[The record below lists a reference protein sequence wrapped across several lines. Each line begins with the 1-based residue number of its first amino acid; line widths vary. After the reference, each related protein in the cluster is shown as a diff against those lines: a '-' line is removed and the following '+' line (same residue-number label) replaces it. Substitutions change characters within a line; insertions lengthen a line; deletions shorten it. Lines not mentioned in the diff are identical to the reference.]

1 MPLPPGGNTPWPPP
15 HLAQP
20 FAEMDRLA
28 AWWLGDPDQL
38 SAVYGGSAD
47 TAATSERSFERP
59 AQYRGGVVGAVA
71 RWFWGQPTSPQQQRT
86 KVHIPLAS
94 EIASASADLLFS
106 RAITVTWGDE
116 DARRADRDA
125 AVQDAQDLA
134 DQQAAD
140 DHAAAM
146 DDAGLDPA
154 EPHPL
159 TGLPPE
165 PPKADPVDAPDVPPD
180 PAQQRF
186 DQLREASMLDATLLE
201 AAEIAA
207 ALSGVYL
214 RLVWDEELQDGP
226 WVDVVH
232 PDSAVP
238 EFRYGRLW
246 AVTFWRELVSADPDQ
261 SRGKVVRHLER
272 HERGQILHGL
282 YEGSRDSLGRA
293 IPLSEAPDL
302 AGLVESLEDGNKIP
316 TVEGRLTA
324 CYIPNMRPAPQWR
337 RLPQLAPLGRSDY
350 TPPVLALMDQLDE
363 VMTSW
368 MRDIRLAKGRLLV
381 PEQYLESQGRGKG
394 ATFDE
399 DREIY
404 STLNLLPTPG
414 GPAQITITQFA
425 IRVDEHE
432 RTARALMDAIVRGA
446 GYSSQTF
453 GSDSEGAG
461 AATATEVNAREKRSV
476 LTREK
481 KIRYWDHALGDLF
494 YTWLL
499 LDAALAGVKAP
510 PPAADTAPKPGQ
522 APPGDAPAEP
532 GKGGGTDGQKPMA
545 GKQAQPAPGPPGTKP
560 TPDAKASGGK
570 GKPPFG
576 QQQGQDDAEPEQDD
590 DTTQQPGGKRRPFG
604 KGKPG
609 AAPFGKKT
617 PAGGQPGGAQDGQTP
632 PGAPPAQPGKAGRPG
647 PTLGALARTAGQPP
661 ADPGQLAGDEQDPNA
676 ALDPNAPAAPVIPD
690 GPPEL
695 SWPALAD
702 ADQLTLAQTAQAIFA
717 ASAASKYTLVKLLHP
732 DWDEDQVQ
740 DELARMDEDTAAAA
754 PPDPMGMGAEQPL
767 GGTPFGQ
774 DPMDDGTGDEGDFG
788 QDDGGGGPF
797 Q

>member
-1 MPLPPGGNTPWPPP
+1 
-15 HLAQP
+15 
-20 FAEMDRLA
+20 MDRLA
-28 AWWLGDPDQL
+28 AWWEGDPEKL
-38 SAVYGGSAD
+38 SAVYGG
-47 TAATSERSFERP
+47 TAGGTTQTSPSSERSFERP

-86 KVHIPLAS
+86 KVHVPLAS

-116 DARRADRDA
+116 AARRADRDA

-146 DDAGLDPA
+146 DDAGVDPDDPA
-154 EPHPL
+154 LANPITGEPPQ
-159 TGLPPE
+159 

-180 PAQQRF
+180 PAQLRF

-207 ALSGVYL
+207 AMSGVYL

-226 WVDVVH
+226 WIDIVH

-238 EFRYGRLW
+238 EWRYGRLW
-246 AVTFWRELVSADPDQ
+246 AVTFWRELVSSDESQ
-261 SRGKVVRHLER
+261 NRGKVIRHLER

-282 YEGSRDSLGRA
+282 YEGDRDNLGRA

-302 AGLVESLEDGNKIP
+302 EGLVESLEDGNKIA

-324 CYIPNMRPAPQWR
+324 CYVPNMRPAPQWR

-368 MRDIRLAKGRLLV
+368 MRDIRLGKARIQV
-381 PEQYLESQGRGKG
+381 PESYLETQGRGKG
-394 ATFDE
+394 ALFDE
-399 DREIY
+399 DREVY
-404 STLNLLPTPG
+404 TTLAMLPTPA
-414 GPAQITITQFA
+414 GPPQITATQFA

-453 GSDSEGAG
+453 GSDAEGAG
-461 AATATEVNAREKRSV
+461 ATTATEINAREKRSV
-476 LTREK
+476 MTREK
-481 KIRYWDHALGDLF
+481 KIRYWDNALSDLF

-499 LDAALAGVKAP
+499 LDAALAGVKAA
-510 PPAADTAPKPGQ
+510 PPAADTEPKPGQ
-522 APPGDAPAEP
+522 PQPGDAPAEP
-532 GKGGGTDGQKPMA
+532 GKGTGTDGKKPVF
-545 GKQAQPAPGPPGTKP
+545 GKQAEPAPGPPGTKP
-560 TPDAKASGGK
+560 TPGDAKTPPAGK
-570 GKPPFG
+570 GKPFS
-576 QQQGQDDAEPEQDD
+576 QQGQDDTA
-590 DTTQQPGGKRRPFG
+590 QPAGKRRPFG
-604 KGKPG
+604 KGKAG
-609 AAPFGKKT
+609 APPFGQK
-617 PAGGQPGGAQDGQTP
+617 PASAQPGDAQDGQTP
-632 PGAPPAQPGKAGRPG
+632 TGAPPAPAGKAGGRSG
-647 PTLGALARTAGQPP
+647 PTLGALARTAQQPTDP
-661 ADPGQLAGDEQDPNA
+661 NADPQADEQDPNA

-732 DWDEDQVQ
+732 DWDEDQIQ
-740 DELARMDEDTAAAA
+740 DELARMDEDTKAAA
-754 PPDPMGMGAEQPL
+754 PAPDPMSMGAEQPL
-767 GGTPFGQ
+767 GGAPFGQ
-774 DPMDDGTGDEGDFG
+774 DPMDDGTGNQGDFG
-788 QDDGGGGPF
+788 QDDGSGDGGVPF